1 MLEYFTAALRE
12 GDATQHGEYE
22 LRYAHEYTGGRGG
35 RHVIEAHHPED
46 GRVGRMEWMGRPPY
60 AIHNITVEPEH
71 QRRGLA
77 TAMWN
82 WAQENARPKPR
93 HSEQRTD
100 AGDAW
105 ARSVGG
111 RLPRRTS
118 RLSPVQA
125 EGLFPSNPGHTVSAG
140 ISEYF
145 GGGHGAAAHPGRT
158 AGRGKPR
165 RDRNRQAPPGGGEG
179 GPAAGQQ
186 RGQAGE
192 GGARLEG
199 PRPVEFHPA
208 AHKDLKALDKP
219 VQKQI
224 KGVIEALARGDQG
237 LQTHALT
244 QKLSGWYSTKASR
257 GHRVVHR
264 PTDDGGIHVGYIG
277 LHDYDK
283 AIRRLTSRES
293 KDFGGTVR
301 MVPPEEYRKF
311 RYPDYPGAATPA
323 ALVRHFKKTSPE
335 YYDKIKS
342 RVQEEGFTTP
352 VLVRW
357 SDPRGKPLRKPE
369 VMEGHHR
376 AAVAHELGLHLPV
389 GDYDNPDDYDIAFKA
404 GQQWF
409 RENQRPAE
417 GVSWKGS
424 VRKRAVK
431 VAKRDVMEV
440 APYLGDVW
448 RDNAA
453 EDFRR
458 VVFTSP
464 LSQFTLMTLQPGE
477 DIGAETHA
485 DVDQILMLLEGS
497 GRCLLETDEMP
508 FTGNAVLCVPRG
520 VRHNIMNGEDGPMR
534 LATVYAPAHHA
545 AGTVHHTK
553 ADAAKD
559 TKDEYRK
566 RALGRR
572 EAMNA
577 SPGKGPLPINPGK
590 TWYRLHYRPRAW
602 SDATSAEMN
611 VYDPTRRM
619 EHTRQEGFSAFGD
632 PHTLDAYLEEMGW
645 YDHLR
650 EHDPEHR
657 NHVIVQFPGEHTGGH
672 GANGEPLVKPGPRAD
687 RVEIPIKEFWDRL
700 EETPRDD
707 EPGSY
712 RHQRDAPRRQM
723 IEHLQTHHPAAARLD
738 AAHYTADFSPWSYHD
753 VLHGP
758 KGEGMEHDHAGLAL
772 EDPQRHRGKT
782 AAHPRPTSRIFGPTY
797 GLDHRLFI
805 GDQLKPE
812 VRTAVMS
819 RLGPVIEPL
828 LGQDWQRYTK
838 VYLAGSEA
846 SEWTSETLEG
856 NGDFDTLIGVDYDHL
871 KGEPG
876 VPVAHLDDQDIT
888 DALNK
893 ALREGYNASPWKAPF
908 GGEWDLTG
916 YCNAGSYDIRR
927 IKPYAAYNITDDT
940 WAVRPPHLPDWSIE
954 KLPEGGDNL
963 LAEAEGYAKVIEAI
977 AKMPEPFRTQQGK
990 ALWHHL
996 HSDRGRA
1003 FSDEGEGWLD
1013 PGNLIEKALVEWGL
1027 WDKLVEWQY
1036 GKQKTAAKM
1045 DGPWY
1050 HGTAAELQPGD
1061 LIEPG
1066 KHPKSFPSSDEEWRN
1081 VPRDHVYFTNRRR
1094 YVTEYYGPN
1103 LYEVEP
1109 TGPHTHDPEY
1119 RDRQMRRSQHPLR
1132 VVRKV
1137 SEGWG
1142 RPIESEGKTA
1152 ARQEPWVEHVRVDK
1166 LLPHREWQH
1175 QPGGFSYTMDGDGP
1189 YAPKHD
1195 AESWEANKRSV
1206 AEEGVREPLTLKYNP
1221 TTHSAY
1227 LGEGNHRLHWARE
1240 LGHQTVP
1247 VRMWRTSEEMPERYR
1262 LQGRPKLTKD
1272 EHGYFPQDGFKPSD
1286 VLPADYFPSQEKTA
1300 VIGPDGKRRD
1310 TDWDQAYGHLDGP
1323 IYRGMKVVLPE
1334 EVHRRVHDE
1343 SRPTHER
1350 ARELLEHL
1358 NSQGRG
1364 HPHWTT
1370 DQDVAAGF
1378 FAGQTDP
1385 TSDFSFSPGFD
1396 PNDPGTRIMLEAEV
1410 PGREH
1415 IETDPGRLSDRGV
1428 LTHSGPEREVPL
1440 KRGAPLRIRRV
1451 VWSPANSLG
1460 YATRHRFD
1468 EPQTHFALKT
1478 AGMKDD
1484 RPELTFRHLPPEEN
1498 RPYGGAEQ
1506 DTHTLHAYL
1515 PDGSHVGELSWFGED
1530 GMIRDV
1536 GVHPDHRRKG
1546 IASELLRRAR
1556 QIQPDVYHSD
1566 ALTSDGA
1573 GWARKVSML
1582 EYFTAADDDE
1592 HDYRMQHRPP
1602 DTDFG
1607 SPHHDISEDVM
1618 PGLYDNP
1625 EWHDHSGEPSY
1636 WDAFRHVLRTRGK
1649 PEAKVTIYRSLPAE
1663 HAHQGFRPGDWVS
1676 TSKEYA
1682 RRHGQQ
1688 SDPEHDW
1695 PVIRTTVPAKHLQT
1709 EGNDLREWGYT
1720 GPHKDM
1726 PMISYKGGYHQEV
1739 RHDKDGRI
1747 KPVKRRK
1754 PKTAMPAKHHPPT
1767 EGFSYHIE
1775 DLEPDDN
1782 DHAKQEE
1789 DWPGWHHRILYGKI
1803 NGRLAGHIVFSENPG
1818 TEALSVGKM
1827 ETYPNHRGKG
1837 LASAMQDALAEEHPR
1852 HWINHGS
1859 RTGAGQSWWES
1870 YDDPAPDRNIH
1881 NFPREQWERDFEVPG
1896 GHGEEFDRKFGT
1908 DERPENQED
1917 AQESRP
1923 EPSRPRPRRRVRSV
1937 WGSSVAYLSPQDH
1950 ADSLMNLTR
1959 EHANKVLQGMGP
1971 VKWAEHHSHAERDA
1985 ISGLDEARTTSRPGT
2000 KPVGVLVRKQGD
2012 QITGVQLKHHGG
2024 DLPEGH
2030 MFAGIDIPGFG
2041 AIHDL
2046 SDDPR
2051 PVRKQAS
2058 MSDYFG
2064 MAA

>member
-12 GDATQHGEYE
+12 GDTTSHGEYE
-22 LRYAHEYTGGRGG
+22 LRYTHEYTGARGG

-46 GRVGRMEWMGRPPY
+46 GRAGRMEWMGRPPY

-118 RLSPVQA
+118 RLSPAQA
-125 EGLFPSNPGHTVSAG
+125 EGLFPSNPGHIVSAG

-158 AGRGKPR
+158 AGRGKSR

-224 KGVIEALARGDQG
+224 KGVIEGLARGDQG

-283 AIRRLTSRES
+283 AIRRLTSRGS
-293 KDFGGTVR
+293 TIR
-301 MVPPEEYRKF
+301 HVPPEEYRKF
-311 RYPDYPGAATPA
+311 HYPDYPGA
-323 ALVRHFKKTSPE
+323 R
-335 YYDKIKS
+335 
-342 RVQEEGFTTP
+342 
-352 VLVRW
+352 
-357 SDPRGKPLRKPE
+357 
-369 VMEGHHR
+369 
-376 AAVAHELGLHLPV
+376 
-389 GDYDNPDDYDIAFKA
+389 
-404 GQQWF
+404 
-409 RENQRPAE
+409 
-417 GVSWKGS
+417 KGS

-431 VAKRDVMEV
+431 VTKRDVMEV

-477 DIGAETHA
+477 DIGEETHA
-485 DVDQILMLLEGS
+485 DVDQILVLLEGS

-553 ADAAKD
+553 DDAAKD
-559 TKDEYRK
+559 IKDEYRK

-602 SDATSAEMN
+602 SDATSAEMSA
-611 VYDPTRRM
+611 YDPTRRM

-632 PHTLDAYLEEMGW
+632 PHTLDAYLEEMRW

-657 NHVIVQFPGEHTGGH
+657 NHVIVQFPGEHTGRH

-687 RVEIPIKEFWDRL
+687 RVEIPIEEFWNRL

-738 AAHYTADFSPWSYHD
+738 ASHYTADFSPWSYHD

-758 KGEGMEHDHAGLAL
+758 KGEGIEHDHTGLVL
-772 EDPQRHRGKT
+772 EDPQRRRGKT

-797 GLDHRLFI
+797 GLDHRLFA
-805 GDQLKPE
+805 GGKLKPE
-812 VRTAVMS
+812 VRAAVMA

-828 LGQDWQRYTK
+828 LGDDWQRYTK

-856 NGDFDTLIGVDYDHL
+856 NGDFDTLIGVDYDAL

-893 ALREGYNASPWKAPF
+893 ALREDYNASPWKAPF

-916 YCNAGSYDIRR
+916 YCNAGAYDIRR
-927 IKPYAAYNITDDT
+927 IKPYAAYNITDDE
-940 WAVRPPHLPDWSIE
+940 WAVRPIHDPEWGLS
-954 KLPEGGDNL
+954 KFPEGGDNL
-963 LAEAEGYAKVIEAI
+963 VAEAEGYAAVVEAI
-977 AKMPEPFRTQQGK
+977 SKMPEPFQTQQGK
-990 ALWHHL
+990 ALWKHL
-996 HSDRGRA
+996 HSDRSRA
-1003 FSDEGEGWLD
+1003 FSDEGEGFVD
-1013 PGNLIEKALVEWGL
+1013 PGNAIEKILVEWGV

-1036 GKQKTAAKM
+1036 GPQKTAAGGYGIQHRPQRGGAALHEVDRSLPDAYLRPQQYLWGDE
-1045 DGPWY
+1045 DGEALAQVRQARGNPEHLVTIY
-1050 HGTAAELQPGD
+1050 RAAPRRSGGEFNPGD
-1061 LIEPG
+1061 WVSLSHAYAQEHADARNPD
-1066 KHPKSFPSSDEEWRN
+1066 PDADPDDFLLSDPPPPEEHY
-1081 VPRDHVYFTNRRR
+1081 HVYRAQVPAAHVRTGGND
-1094 YVTEYYGPN
+1094 
-1103 LYEVEP
+1103 LVEWGYWGDALKGEHSP
-1109 TGPHTHDPEY
+1109 ACATPHQT
-1119 RDRQMRRSQHPLR
+1119 
-1132 VVRKV
+1132 
-1137 SEGWG
+1137 
-1142 RPIESEGKTA
+1142 GKTA
-1152 ARQEPWVEHVRVDK
+1152 AHQEPWVEHVRVDK
-1166 LLPHREWQH
+1166 LFPHREWQH

-1189 YAPKHD
+1189 YAPKYD

-1272 EHGYFPQDGFKPSD
+1272 EHGYFPQGGFKPSD
-1286 VLPADYFPSQEKTA
+1286 VLPADYFPNQEKTA
-1300 VIGPDGKRRD
+1300 AIGPDGKRRD
-1310 TDWDQAYGHLDGP
+1310 
-1323 IYRGMKVVLPE
+1323 
-1334 EVHRRVHDE
+1334 
-1343 SRPTHER
+1343 
-1350 ARELLEHL
+1350 
-1358 NSQGRG
+1358 
-1364 HPHWTT
+1364 
-1370 DQDVAAGF
+1370 
-1378 FAGQTDP
+1378 
-1385 TSDFSFSPGFD
+1385 
-1396 PNDPGTRIMLEAEV
+1396 
-1410 PGREH
+1410 
-1415 IETDPGRLSDRGV
+1415 
-1428 LTHSGPEREVPL
+1428 
-1440 KRGAPLRIRRV
+1440 
-1451 VWSPANSLG
+1451 
-1460 YATRHRFD
+1460 
-1468 EPQTHFALKT
+1468 
-1478 AGMKDD
+1478 
-1484 RPELTFRHLPPEEN
+1484 
-1498 RPYGGAEQ
+1498 
-1506 DTHTLHAYL
+1506 
-1515 PDGSHVGELSWFGED
+1515 
-1530 GMIRDV
+1530 
-1536 GVHPDHRRKG
+1536 
-1546 IASELLRRAR
+1546 RAR

-1566 ALTSDGA
+1566 ALTSDDA

-1592 HDYRMQHRPP
+1592 HGYRMQHRPP

-1676 TSKEYA
+1676 TSEEYA

-1726 PMISYKGGYHQEV
+1726 PTISYKGGYHQEV

-1767 EGFSYHIE
+1767 EGFSHHIE

-1803 NGRLAGHIVFSENPG
+1803 NGQLAGHIIFSENPKA
-1818 TEALSVGKM
+1818 EALSVGKM
-1827 ETYPNHRGKG
+1827 ETYPSHRGKG

-1859 RTGAGQSWWES
+1859 RTAAGQSWWES

-1917 AQESRP
+1917 VQEG
-1923 EPSRPRPRRRVRSV
+1923 PSAPRRTPQQRRNATRWGAGVVHVTPQEHSEAILKPSVELLGRIVDEAGRNATWHRRQSEAEDKATDALMTARRGDTKPLGVLLRSEDGKV
-1937 WGSSVAYLSPQDH
+1937 GQVALRHHHEDVEPGH
-1950 ADSLMNLTR
+1950 LFA
-1959 EHANKVLQGMGP
+1959 GMEAHGFGQF
-1971 VKWAEHHSHAERDA
+1971 H
-1985 ISGLDEARTTSRPGT
+1985 GLDQPREMSR
-2000 KPVGVLVRKQGD
+2000 QSS
-2012 QITGVQLKHHGG
+2012 I
-2024 DLPEGH
+2024 
-2030 MFAGIDIPGFG
+2030 IN
-2041 AIHDL
+2041 
-2046 SDDPR
+2046 
-2051 PVRKQAS
+2051 
-2058 MSDYFG
+2058 YFG
-2064 MAA
+2064 MTA

>member
-12 GDATQHGEYE
+12 GDTTSHGEYE
-22 LRYAHEYTGGRGG
+22 LRYTHEYTGARGG

-46 GRVGRMEWMGRPPY
+46 GRAGRMEWMGRPPY

-118 RLSPVQA
+118 RLSPAQA
-125 EGLFPSNPGHTVSAG
+125 EGLFPSNPGHIVSAG

-158 AGRGKPR
+158 AGRGKSR

-224 KGVIEALARGDQG
+224 KGVIEGLARGDQG

-283 AIRRLTSRES
+283 AIRRLTSRGS
-293 KDFGGTVR
+293 TIR
-301 MVPPEEYRKF
+301 HVPPEEYR
-311 RYPDYPGAATPA
+311 
-323 ALVRHFKKTSPE
+323 
-335 YYDKIKS
+335 
-342 RVQEEGFTTP
+342 
-352 VLVRW
+352 
-357 SDPRGKPLRKPE
+357 
-369 VMEGHHR
+369 
-376 AAVAHELGLHLPV
+376 
-389 GDYDNPDDYDIAFKA
+389 
-404 GQQWF
+404 
-409 RENQRPAE
+409 RPAE

-431 VAKRDVMEV
+431 VTKRDVMEV

-477 DIGAETHA
+477 DIGEETHA
-485 DVDQILMLLEGS
+485 DVDQILVLLEGS

-553 ADAAKD
+553 DDAAKD

-602 SDATSAEMN
+602 SDATSAEMSA
-611 VYDPTRRM
+611 YDPTRRM

-632 PHTLDAYLEEMGW
+632 PHTLDAYLEEMRW

-657 NHVIVQFPGEHTGGH
+657 NHVIVQFPGEHTGRY

-758 KGEGMEHDHAGLAL
+758 KGEGIEHDHTGLVL
-772 EDPQRHRGKT
+772 EDPQRRRGKT

-797 GLDHRLFI
+797 GLDHRLFA
-805 GDQLKPE
+805 GGKLKPE
-812 VRTAVMS
+812 VRAAVMA

-828 LGQDWQRYTK
+828 LGDDWQRYTK

-856 NGDFDTLIGVDYDHL
+856 NGDFDTLIGVDYDAL

-893 ALREGYNASPWKAPF
+893 ALREDYNASPWKAPF

-916 YCNAGSYDIRR
+916 YCNAGAYDIRR
-927 IKPYAAYNITDDT
+927 IKPYAAYNITDDE
-940 WAVRPPHLPDWSIE
+940 WAVRPIHDPEWGLS
-954 KLPEGGDNL
+954 KFPEGGDNL
-963 LAEAEGYAKVIEAI
+963 VAEAEGYAAVVEAI
-977 AKMPEPFRTQQGK
+977 SKMPEPFQTQQGK
-990 ALWHHL
+990 ALWKHL
-996 HSDRGRA
+996 HSDRSRA
-1003 FSDEGEGWLD
+1003 FSDEGEGFVD
-1013 PGNLIEKALVEWGL
+1013 PGNAIEKILVEWGV

-1036 GKQKTAAKM
+1036 GPQKTAAGGYGIQHRPQRGGAALHEVDRSLPDAYLRPQQYLWGDE
-1045 DGPWY
+1045 DGEALAQVRQARGNPEHLVTIY
-1050 HGTAAELQPGD
+1050 RAAPRRSGGEFNPGD
-1061 LIEPG
+1061 WVSLSHAYAQEHADARNPD
-1066 KHPKSFPSSDEEWRN
+1066 PDADPDDFLLSDPPPPEEHY
-1081 VPRDHVYFTNRRR
+1081 HVYRAQVPAAHVRTGGND
-1094 YVTEYYGPN
+1094 
-1103 LYEVEP
+1103 LVEWGYWGDALKGEHSP
-1109 TGPHTHDPEY
+1109 ACATPHQT
-1119 RDRQMRRSQHPLR
+1119 
-1132 VVRKV
+1132 
-1137 SEGWG
+1137 
-1142 RPIESEGKTA
+1142 GKTA
-1152 ARQEPWVEHVRVDK
+1152 AHQEPWVEHVRVDK
-1166 LLPHREWQH
+1166 LFPHREWQH

-1189 YAPKHD
+1189 YAPKYD

-1300 VIGPDGKRRD
+1300 AIGPDGKRRD
-1310 TDWDQAYGHLDGP
+1310 
-1323 IYRGMKVVLPE
+1323 
-1334 EVHRRVHDE
+1334 
-1343 SRPTHER
+1343 
-1350 ARELLEHL
+1350 
-1358 NSQGRG
+1358 
-1364 HPHWTT
+1364 
-1370 DQDVAAGF
+1370 
-1378 FAGQTDP
+1378 
-1385 TSDFSFSPGFD
+1385 
-1396 PNDPGTRIMLEAEV
+1396 
-1410 PGREH
+1410 
-1415 IETDPGRLSDRGV
+1415 
-1428 LTHSGPEREVPL
+1428 
-1440 KRGAPLRIRRV
+1440 
-1451 VWSPANSLG
+1451 
-1460 YATRHRFD
+1460 
-1468 EPQTHFALKT
+1468 
-1478 AGMKDD
+1478 
-1484 RPELTFRHLPPEEN
+1484 
-1498 RPYGGAEQ
+1498 
-1506 DTHTLHAYL
+1506 
-1515 PDGSHVGELSWFGED
+1515 
-1530 GMIRDV
+1530 
-1536 GVHPDHRRKG
+1536 
-1546 IASELLRRAR
+1546 RAR

-1566 ALTSDGA
+1566 ALTSDDA

-1625 EWHDHSGEPSY
+1625 EWYDHSGEPSY

-1726 PMISYKGGYHQEV
+1726 PTISYKGGYHQEI
-1739 RHDKDGRI
+1739 RTDPEGRI
-1747 KPVKRRK
+1747 KVVKRRK
-1754 PKTAMPAKHHPPT
+1754 PKTASA
-1767 EGFSYHIE
+1767 E
-1775 DLEPDDN
+1775 LEMRTRKGRRKGIGHTFEP
-1782 DHAKQEE
+1782 EE
-1789 DWPGWHHRILYGKI
+1789 DRGPGYMVRY
-1803 NGRLAGHIVFSENPG
+1803 PG
-1818 TEALSVGKM
+1818 TAKTADYRLQHQAPDEESGKPYHHFFGGDPDEEVRIYRAAPHGVNSLHSGSWVTTDPDYAHQHAEQYDGSEKWPVMSATVPARHLYWDENDEHEFGYQGPALESR
-1827 ETYPNHRGKG
+1827 Y
-1837 LASAMQDALAEEHPR
+1837 LEEHDQE
-1852 HWINHGS
+1852 
-1859 RTGAGQSWWES
+1859 TGGLQPFRDREGVYEEQAPAA
-1870 YDDPAPDRNIH
+1870 PAPT
-1881 NFPREQWERDFEVPG
+1881 P
-1896 GHGEEFDRKFGT
+1896 K
-1908 DERPENQED
+1908 
-1917 AQESRP
+1917 
-1923 EPSRPRPRRRVRSV
+1923 RRVRST

-1950 ADSLMNLTR
+1950 ADSLMGPTR
-1959 EHANKVLQGMGP
+1959 EHVNKVLQGMGP

-1985 ISGLDEARTTSRPGT
+1985 ISGLDEARTTPRPGT

-2030 MFAGIDIPGFG
+2030 MFAGMDIPGFG

-2064 MAA
+2064 MTA

>member
-12 GDATQHGEYE
+12 GDTTSHGEYE
-22 LRYAHEYTGGRGG
+22 LRYTHEYTGARGG

-46 GRVGRMEWMGRPPY
+46 GRAGRMEWMGRPPY

-118 RLSPVQA
+118 RLSPAQA
-125 EGLFPSNPGHTVSAG
+125 EGLFPSNPGHIVSAG

-224 KGVIEALARGDQG
+224 KGVIEGLARGDQG

-283 AIRRLTSRES
+283 AIRRLTSR
-293 KDFGGTVR
+293 GTTIR
-301 MVPPEEYRKF
+301 HVPPEEYR
-311 RYPDYPGAATPA
+311 
-323 ALVRHFKKTSPE
+323 
-335 YYDKIKS
+335 
-342 RVQEEGFTTP
+342 
-352 VLVRW
+352 
-357 SDPRGKPLRKPE
+357 
-369 VMEGHHR
+369 
-376 AAVAHELGLHLPV
+376 
-389 GDYDNPDDYDIAFKA
+389 
-404 GQQWF
+404 
-409 RENQRPAE
+409 RPAE

-477 DIGAETHA
+477 DIGEETHA
-485 DVDQILMLLEGS
+485 DVDQILVLLEGS

-553 ADAAKD
+553 DDAAKD

-602 SDATSAEMN
+602 SDATSAEMSA
-611 VYDPTRRM
+611 YDPTRRM

-632 PHTLDAYLEEMGW
+632 PHTLDAYLEEMRW

-657 NHVIVQFPGEHTGGH
+657 NHVIVQFPGEHTGRH

-738 AAHYTADFSPWSYHD
+738 ASHYTADFSPWSYHD

-758 KGEGMEHDHAGLAL
+758 KGEGIEHDHTGLVL
-772 EDPQRHRGKT
+772 EDPQRRRGKT

-797 GLDHRLFI
+797 GLDHRLFA
-805 GDQLKPE
+805 GGKLKPE
-812 VRTAVMS
+812 VRAAVMA

-828 LGQDWQRYTK
+828 LGDDWQRYTK

-856 NGDFDTLIGVDYDHL
+856 NGDFDTLIGVDYDAL

-893 ALREGYNASPWKAPF
+893 ALREDYNASPWKAPF

-916 YCNAGSYDIRR
+916 YCNAGAYDIRR
-927 IKPYAAYNITDDT
+927 IKPYAAYNITDDE
-940 WAVRPPHLPDWSIE
+940 WAVRPIHDPEWGLS
-954 KLPEGGDNL
+954 KFPEGGDNL
-963 LAEAEGYAKVIEAI
+963 VAEAEGYAAVVEAI
-977 AKMPEPFRTQQGK
+977 SKMPEPFQTQQGK
-990 ALWHHL
+990 ALWKHL
-996 HSDRGRA
+996 HSDRSRA
-1003 FSDEGEGWLD
+1003 FSDEGEGFVD
-1013 PGNLIEKALVEWGL
+1013 PGNAIEKILVEWGV

-1036 GKQKTAAKM
+1036 GPQKTAAGGYGVQHRPQRGGAALHEVDRSLPDAYLRPQQYLWGDE
-1045 DGPWY
+1045 DGEALAQVRQARGNPEHLVTIY
-1050 HGTAAELQPGD
+1050 RAAPRRSGGEFNPGD
-1061 LIEPG
+1061 WVSLSHAYAQEHADARNPD
-1066 KHPKSFPSSDEEWRN
+1066 PDADPDDFLLSDPPPPEEHY
-1081 VPRDHVYFTNRRR
+1081 HVYRAQVPAAHVRTGGND
-1094 YVTEYYGPN
+1094 
-1103 LYEVEP
+1103 LVEWGYWGDALKGEHSP
-1109 TGPHTHDPEY
+1109 ACATPHQT
-1119 RDRQMRRSQHPLR
+1119 
-1132 VVRKV
+1132 
-1137 SEGWG
+1137 
-1142 RPIESEGKTA
+1142 GKTA
-1152 ARQEPWVEHVRVDK
+1152 AHQEPWVEHVRVDK
-1166 LLPHREWQH
+1166 LFPHREWQH

-1189 YAPKHD
+1189 YAPKYD

-1272 EHGYFPQDGFKPSD
+1272 EHGYFPQGGFKPSD

-1300 VIGPDGKRRD
+1300 AIGPDGKRRD
-1310 TDWDQAYGHLDGP
+1310 
-1323 IYRGMKVVLPE
+1323 
-1334 EVHRRVHDE
+1334 
-1343 SRPTHER
+1343 
-1350 ARELLEHL
+1350 
-1358 NSQGRG
+1358 
-1364 HPHWTT
+1364 
-1370 DQDVAAGF
+1370 
-1378 FAGQTDP
+1378 
-1385 TSDFSFSPGFD
+1385 
-1396 PNDPGTRIMLEAEV
+1396 
-1410 PGREH
+1410 
-1415 IETDPGRLSDRGV
+1415 
-1428 LTHSGPEREVPL
+1428 
-1440 KRGAPLRIRRV
+1440 
-1451 VWSPANSLG
+1451 
-1460 YATRHRFD
+1460 
-1468 EPQTHFALKT
+1468 
-1478 AGMKDD
+1478 
-1484 RPELTFRHLPPEEN
+1484 
-1498 RPYGGAEQ
+1498 
-1506 DTHTLHAYL
+1506 
-1515 PDGSHVGELSWFGED
+1515 
-1530 GMIRDV
+1530 
-1536 GVHPDHRRKG
+1536 
-1546 IASELLRRAR
+1546 RAR

-1566 ALTSDGA
+1566 ALTSDDA

-1625 EWHDHSGEPSY
+1625 EWHDHSGESSY

-1676 TSKEYA
+1676 TSEEYA

-1726 PMISYKGGYHQEV
+1726 PTISYKGGYHQEV

-1754 PKTAMPAKHHPPT
+1754 PKTASA
-1767 EGFSYHIE
+1767 E
-1775 DLEPDDN
+1775 LEMRTRKGRRKGIGHTFEP
-1782 DHAKQEE
+1782 EE
-1789 DWPGWHHRILYGKI
+1789 DRGPGYMVRY
-1803 NGRLAGHIVFSENPG
+1803 PG
-1818 TEALSVGKM
+1818 TAKTADYRLQHQAPDEESGKPYHHFFGGDPDEEVRIYRAAPHGVNSLHSGSWVTTDPDYAHQHAEQYDGSEKWPVMSATVPARHLYWDENDEHEFGYQGPALESR
-1827 ETYPNHRGKG
+1827 Y
-1837 LASAMQDALAEEHPR
+1837 LEEHDQE
-1852 HWINHGS
+1852 
-1859 RTGAGQSWWES
+1859 TGGLQPFRDREGVYEEQAPAA
-1870 YDDPAPDRNIH
+1870 PAPT
-1881 NFPREQWERDFEVPG
+1881 P
-1896 GHGEEFDRKFGT
+1896 K
-1908 DERPENQED
+1908 
-1917 AQESRP
+1917 
-1923 EPSRPRPRRRVRSV
+1923 RRVRSI
-1937 WGSSVAYLSPQDH
+1937 WGSSVAHLSPQDH
-1950 ADSLMNLTR
+1950 ADSLMGPTR
-1959 EHANKVLQGMGP
+1959 EHVNKVLQGMGP

-1985 ISGLDEARTTSRPGT
+1985 ISGLDEARTTPRPGT

-2030 MFAGIDIPGFG
+2030 MFAGMDIPGFG

-2064 MAA
+2064 MTA